1 LSHLGIATTK
11 PFTAHQKIT
20 LRTVQAVVPT
30 GQDFGKVVSV
40 ETPSDGIIRIIDE
53 QGLSCDAKIDWQF
66 VLHQS

>member
-1 LSHLGIATTK
+1 
-11 PFTAHQKIT
+11 
-20 LRTVQAVVPT
+20 VQAVVPT